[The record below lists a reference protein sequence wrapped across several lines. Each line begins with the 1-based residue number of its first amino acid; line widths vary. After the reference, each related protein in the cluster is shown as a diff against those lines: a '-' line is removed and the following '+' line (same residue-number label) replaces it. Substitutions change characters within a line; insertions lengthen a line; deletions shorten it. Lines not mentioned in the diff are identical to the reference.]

1 MASRDMR
8 KFNAVGHLVIF
19 DRGAGK
25 RWEDRIFRREEPAD
39 GGRRIT
45 VWAM

>member
-1 MASRDMR
+1 MR
-8 KFNAVGHLVIF
+8 KFNTVGHLVIF